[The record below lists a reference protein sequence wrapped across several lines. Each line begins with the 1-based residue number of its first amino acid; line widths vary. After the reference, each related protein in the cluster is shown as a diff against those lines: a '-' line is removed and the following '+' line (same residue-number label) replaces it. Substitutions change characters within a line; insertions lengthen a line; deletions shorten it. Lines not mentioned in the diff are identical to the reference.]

1 MEEVLVLSN
10 GQQIPS
16 AYLDG
21 WALLSFLVHFLNS
34 FLFNQL
40 CLAPNLLR
48 SVLTEP
54 TFKTDSSRESWVN
67 LAQSRVKLER
77 KWRAVHGITPAVSQA
92 DNWSLA
98 AAQVQGEVLRFTYLS
113 LDGLCVPKRFHLI
126 METSLCFPP
135 VTGIFCFLPDWVG
148 TYFLFNWRTCASALF
163 LDNTSQMPAAA

>member
-54 TFKTDSSRESWVN
+54 TFKTDSSGESWVN
-67 LAQSRVKLER
+67 LAQSWVKL
-77 KWRAVHGITPAVSQA
+77 
-92 DNWSLA
+92 
-98 AAQVQGEVLRFTYLS
+98 AQRENE
-113 LDGLCVPKRFHLI
+113 GLCMGLRQLFLRLTTDLWLQLKFKVRFWGLLPVPRR
-126 METSLCFPP
+126 SLCPKEISPYNGNKSLVSTSYRDFF
-135 VTGIFCFLPDWVG
+135 VFFLTG
-148 TYFLFNWRTCASALF
+148 
-163 LDNTSQMPAAA
+163 